1 MGCDINFGEI
11 FYFNSLTL
19 TSSQTTKI
27 IKQVR
32 VFDGTGDKVNLVTV
46 VPSRSTRKI
55 ELQRNIRWKKLRFY
69 LYEFGLIATRKSS
82 VSRSFNK
89 SFWFF

>member
-55 ELQRNIRWKKLRFY
+55 ELQRNIR
-69 LYEFGLIATRKSS
+69 
-82 VSRSFNK
+82 
-89 SFWFF
+89 